1 MISDKF
7 LNMLQFYKPKYIHL
21 KMMKNI
27 SNWINVDKGI
37 KVKTKEDCDQNLNFH
52 AFRSPKQ
59 SKIAHCQNKSIF
71 INLQS
76 ACIFEAV
83 MPDLFVSKMMQPEED
98 C

>member
-1 MISDKF
+1 
-7 LNMLQFYKPKYIHL
+7 
-21 KMMKNI
+21 MKNI